1 MQEDLITRLR
11 GDEELANL
19 LGTEPRANRPM
30 IDWGTRP
37 DGPQLPA
44 IVMYKVSPGV
54 DYDQEKPT
62 ALEGPR
68 VQFSIIGETYGQTV
82 LVFRRLR
89 ALLETGATVGS
100 TIFDKAFLDAERDLN
115 PKDVQGGE
123 REFLLA
129 ADFIIWHRRAAS

>member
-11 GDEELANL
+11 GDTQLAGL

-30 IDWGTRP
+30 VDWVTRP
-37 DGPQLPA
+37 DGSQLPA

-54 DYDQEKPT
+54 EYDQENPT

-68 VQFSIIGETYGQTV
+68 VQFSIIGESYGQAV

-100 TIFDKAFLDAERDLN
+100 TIFDKAFLDAARDLN
-115 PKDVQGGE
+115 PKEVQGGE
-123 REFLLA
+123 REYLLS